1 MTTLST
7 AARNAALDAV
17 NALANGG
24 TLRVR
29 ASTTVIANITL
40 AATAFGAASSGSAT
54 ATGGDGTNPISGS
67 NPLTTTALATGT
79 IDNALVLN
87 SGGTEVWSI
96 AVPSEL
102 NFNTEVVS
110 SIGHEIEV
118 TSWTRTQPAS

>member
-7 AARNAALDAV
+7 AARNAALNAV

-24 TLRVR
+24 TLRVQE
-29 ASTTVIANITL
+29 STTVIANITL
-40 AATAFGAASSGSAT
+40 AATAFGSASSGSAT

-87 SGGTEVWSI
+87 SGGTEVWSL
-96 AVPSEL
+96 AVPADL

-110 SIGHEIEV
+110 SVGQEIEI
-118 TSWTRTQPAS
+118 TSWTRMQPA